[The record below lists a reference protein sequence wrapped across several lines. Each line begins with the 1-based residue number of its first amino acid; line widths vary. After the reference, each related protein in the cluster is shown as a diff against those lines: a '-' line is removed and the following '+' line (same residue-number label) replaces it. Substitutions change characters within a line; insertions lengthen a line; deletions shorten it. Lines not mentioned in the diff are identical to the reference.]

1 MEDVNNN
8 ISPQIIA
15 AKTFNTLVQMIKQSA
30 DVYNCKN
37 LAFSGGVFQNLYLVN
52 CIESQLSSNYN
63 LYFHQQLSPND
74 ECISFGQIAY
84 HSLLVQTEK
93 KKDTLEENTLINNK
107 LCV

>member
-1 MEDVNNN
+1 
-8 ISPQIIA
+8 
-15 AKTFNTLVQMIKQSA
+15 MIKESA
-30 DVYNCKN
+30 NLFKCKN

-52 CIESQLSSNYN
+52 CIKNQLSPEFQ

-84 HSLLVQTEK
+84 HGLLVQTEK
-93 KKDTLEENTLINNK
+93 KKGTTKENTLINKK